1 MPQFLFEGHRLDVGL
16 RELRRGSELV
26 MLEPQVFDL
35 ITYLVKNRDRVLAK
49 DDLIAAVWDGRIVSD
64 ATLSSLSMLHAGQW
78 AILAQNSV
86 NPNLCPQRHS
96 FCWKGARNYGITIS
110 RIRRAKRRVHAFAR
124 DARQA
129 VRRSASIRQSQ

>member
-49 DDLIAAVWDGRIVSD
+49 DDLIAGTAGSCQTRRCRAV
-64 ATLSSLSMLHAGQW
+64 SMLHAGQW

-124 DARQA
+124 GARQA